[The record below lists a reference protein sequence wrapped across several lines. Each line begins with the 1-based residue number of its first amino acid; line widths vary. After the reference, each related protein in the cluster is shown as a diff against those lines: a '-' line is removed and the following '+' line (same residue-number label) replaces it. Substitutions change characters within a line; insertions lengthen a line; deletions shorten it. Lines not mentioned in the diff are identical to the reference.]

1 MNSEKNAAILSEVFK
16 QELASSLLSK
26 KVSTIKKV
34 AKQIRRQRIEGLD

>member
-26 KVSTIKKV
+26 KVSTIKKELS
-34 AKQIRRQRIEGLD
+34 KLDANA